1 MAKWNPFEKQ
11 ILNADPEEFAG
22 SGEGGY
28 GVPHD
33 ADAVQQSADVVH
45 HPDIAPD
52 DAGAALQDT
61 DGAMQDAGAAAHD
74 MDGTLQDAGAAV
86 HGMDGAMQDAGAA
99 AHDMDGTLQDAG
111 AAVHDMDGT
120 PQDAGAAVHDMDG
133 AMQDAGA
140 AAHDMD
146 GASHGPDAVRHDAD
160 EMRQSVSDAVH
171 NPSASSQIAGNAAP
185 DKNAE
190 KSPAGP
196 SGPAF
201 GAKHDFEDDEPKFDT
216 QTGERLDKPKKKFPA
231 MLLTAAVTVMAA
243 GTLVYAVKPGALP
256 SRKEVVEEELVE
268 TEKTAAEAAAESEAE
283 NRSRAEDLQPE
294 TESPAKV
301 QDLQPKTESPA
312 QVQNP
317 QPETESPAKAQDLQP
332 ETGLQADAAGQT
344 SAPWAAQTE
353 AFLTGMPSGN
363 RNDAG
368 DRTDTDAGSSQTLPE
383 HSRGGRIGA
392 KAPGGAQTE
401 AQTETEITGR
411 IPPITTDGMTVSA
424 SFDVSDMIEKAAP
437 GIVSVTCTSL
447 QSALDFFYGA
457 QEIRQTAAGSGIIAG
472 VDEEFLYLVTDA
484 SIVNGAEE
492 ITVGFCVQKDQTD
505 GLSDEDTLSAAELV
519 GIDQDSMLA
528 VIRVPLDGV
537 HETVRSLIR
546 PSELGDSGLVRVG
559 EPVIAIGNVLG
570 RGITVTQGIISAVNR
585 PLRYGTSVHDFI
597 QTDASMNN
605 GNYGGA
611 LLNEEGEVIGIN
623 VGKITEDLSEGMG
636 FAIPS
641 GDVKDVIG
649 RLLPA
654 SVLESFV
661 REESEEAGETE
672 ETEETQEIRDGEEAQ
687 ESRDGE
693 KAQEAGETRETE
705 EARESEEAGDASG
718 QTQTKS
724 SEAGTKEE
732 KQQKETLALALAGE
746 ETESS
751 SLGEAEQEQSEKARE
766 SLSQSEDETPSPAQ
780 TEGLS
785 RTPSQGQLGIQVG
798 EFSKEDQ
805 IIYRIPAGAVVAH
818 VADGSGAQA
827 AGLAVGDLIIRINDQ
842 EISSVA
848 GLKEAL
854 QGLKGGDKVLVT
866 YLRPDEDGAYRK
878 EEELSVM
885 VTLKEG

>member
-74 MDGTLQDAGAAV
+74 MEGAMQDAGAAV

-99 AHDMDGTLQDAG
+99 THDMDGALQDAG
-111 AAVHDMDGT
+111 AASHG
-120 PQDAGAAVHDMDG
+120 GDG
-133 AMQDAGA
+133 ALQDTGA

-146 GASHGPDAVRHDAD
+146 GASYGPDAVRHDAD

-283 NRSRAEDLQPE
+283 NRSRTEDLQPE

-317 QPETESPAKAQDLQP
+317 QPETESPAKVQDLQP

-546 PSELGDSGLVRVG
+546 PSELGDSGLIRVG

>member
-61 DGAMQDAGAAAHD
+61 
-74 MDGTLQDAGAAV
+74 
-86 HGMDGAMQDAGAA
+86 
-99 AHDMDGTLQDAG
+99 
-111 AAVHDMDGT
+111 
-120 PQDAGAAVHDMDG
+120 DG

-268 TEKTAAEAAAESEAE
+268 TEKTAAEAAESEAE
-283 NRSRAEDLQPE
+283 NRSRAEDL
-294 TESPAKV
+294 
-301 QDLQPKTESPA
+301 
-312 QVQNP
+312 

-411 IPPITTDGMTVSA
+411 IPPFTTDGMTVSA

-546 PSELGDSGLVRVG
+546 PSELGDSGLIRVG

-597 QTDASMNN
+597 QTDASINN

-661 REESEEAGETE
+661 REESEEAGETGETE

-751 SLGEAEQEQSEKARE
+751 SLGEAEQEQSETARE

>member
-86 HGMDGAMQDAGAA
+86 HGMDGALQDTGAA
-99 AHDMDGTLQDAG
+99 AHD
-111 AAVHDMDGT
+111 
-120 PQDAGAAVHDMDG
+120 
-133 AMQDAGA
+133 
-140 AAHDMD
+140 HDMD

-231 MLLTAAVTVMAA
+231 MLLTAAVTVMAV

-268 TEKTAAEAAAESEAE
+268 TEKTAAKAAESEAE
-283 NRSRAEDLQPE
+283 NRSRTEDLQPE

-457 QEIRQTAAGSGIIAG
+457 REIRQTAAGSGIIAG

-546 PSELGDSGLVRVG
+546 PSELGDSGLIRVG

-672 ETEETQEIRDGEEAQ
+672 ETEETEEIRDGEEAQ

>member
-61 DGAMQDAGAAAHD
+61 DGA
-74 MDGTLQDAGAAV
+74 LQDAGA
-86 HGMDGAMQDAGAA
+86 
-99 AHDMDGTLQDAG
+99 T
-111 AAVHDMDGT
+111 
-120 PQDAGAAVHDMDG
+120 
-133 AMQDAGA
+133 
-140 AAHDMD
+140 AHDMD
-146 GASHGPDAVRHDAD
+146 GASYGPDAVRHDAD

-268 TEKTAAEAAAESEAE
+268 TEKTAAKAAESEAE
-283 NRSRAEDLQPE
+283 NRSRTEDLQPE

-546 PSELGDSGLVRVG
+546 PSELGDSGLIRVG

>member
-86 HGMDGAMQDAGAA
+86 HGMDG
-99 AHDMDGTLQDAG
+99 TLQDAG

-120 PQDAGAAVHDMDG
+120 LQDT
-133 AMQDAGA
+133 GA

-146 GASHGPDAVRHDAD
+146 GASYGPDAVRHDAD

-283 NRSRAEDLQPE
+283 NRSRTEDLQPE

-546 PSELGDSGLVRVG
+546 PSELGDSGLIRVG

-687 ESRDGE
+687 EARDGE

>member
-1 MAKWNPFEKQ
+1 MP
-11 ILNADPEEFAG
+11 DPEKVDTACRTMRMPC
-22 SGEGGY
+22 SSLRMSCIIRILRLTMR
-28 GVPHD
+28 VPHCR
-33 ADAVQQSADVVH
+33 
-45 HPDIAPD
+45 IRMERCRTR
-52 DAGAALQDT
+52 ALQRMT
-61 DGAMQDAGAAAHD
+61 WMERCRTRA
-74 MDGTLQDAGAAV
+74 LQCMAWMERCRTRA
-86 HGMDGAMQDAGAA
+86 
-99 AHDMDGTLQDAG
+99 LQCMAWMERCRTR
-111 AAVHDMDGT
+111 A
-120 PQDAGAAVHDMDG
+120 
-133 AMQDAGA
+133 
-140 AAHDMD
+140 
-146 GASHGPDAVRHDAD
+146 
-160 EMRQSVSDAVH
+160 

-231 MLLTAAVTVMAA
+231 MLLTAAVTVMAV

-283 NRSRAEDLQPE
+283 NRSRTEDLQPE

-546 PSELGDSGLVRVG
+546 PSELGDSGLIRVG

-687 ESRDGE
+687 EARDGE

>member
-61 DGAMQDAGAAAHD
+61 DGAMQDAGAAAHG
-74 MDGTLQDAGAAV
+74 MDGALQDAGAAS
-86 HGMDGAMQDAGAA
+86 HGGDGA
-99 AHDMDGTLQDAG
+99 LQD
-111 AAVHDMDGT
+111 T
-120 PQDAGAAVHDMDG
+120 
-133 AMQDAGA
+133 GA

-146 GASHGPDAVRHDAD
+146 GASYGPDAVRHDAD

-283 NRSRAEDLQPE
+283 NRSRTEDLQPE

-353 AFLTGMPSGN
+353 AFLTGMPSGS

-687 ESRDGE
+687 EARDGE

>member
-86 HGMDGAMQDAGAA
+86 HGMDGA
-99 AHDMDGTLQDAG
+99 LQDAG
-111 AAVHDMDGT
+111 AAVHDMEGTLQDADTAAQGMDGAL
-120 PQDAGAAVHDMDG
+120 QDAGAT
-133 AMQDAGA
+133 
-140 AAHDMD
+140 AHDMD
-146 GASHGPDAVRHDAD
+146 GASYGPDAVRHDAD

-283 NRSRAEDLQPE
+283 NRSRTEDLQPE

-546 PSELGDSGLVRVG
+546 PSELGDSGLIRVG